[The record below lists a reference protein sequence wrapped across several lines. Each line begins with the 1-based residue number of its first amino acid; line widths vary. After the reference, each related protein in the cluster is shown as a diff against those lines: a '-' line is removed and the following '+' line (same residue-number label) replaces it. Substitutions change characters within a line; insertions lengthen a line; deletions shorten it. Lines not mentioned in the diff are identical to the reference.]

1 MCGICGFVC
10 LNGKMEYSTNVL
22 DSMSKNLI
30 HRGPDSHGMHID
42 QNVAL
47 ANTRLSIVDVEGG
60 GQPKYSENGDVCAVH
75 NGEIYNHRLIR
86 ENLEKGG
93 HTFNSDCD
101 TEVIVHGYEEMG
113 FDFVQSLNGM
123 FAIALWDR
131 SEGRGML
138 IRDRLGIKPLYY
150 ARLDNY
156 LVFGSE
162 IKAMLSFPGM
172 GKEID
177 MEALDLYLTLR
188 YVAGTHSMFKGI
200 SKLSPGHAL
209 TFDVNTGEIQIAPY
223 WNPAGYAEHEPA
235 DESQEVEELL
245 ELIQDSVGM
254 RLMSDVPF
262 GAFLSGGVDSSAVV
276 AAMSQLMEEPVKSFS
291 IGFSEDP
298 RLDER
303 SFAQIV
309 AQSCGT
315 EHRNVNC
322 TASRVENLP
331 RLLYH
336 FDEPFADPI
345 IVPFFEVAELASKH
359 VKVVLTGEGADE
371 VFGGYTRYVSDA
383 SVRRLGRTPGFVRG
397 IVGLLGRNIG
407 FGGFGQQVSQ
417 AVEMAE
423 MPAYARYL
431 RWVTAFTREERLKLL
446 LPDFHR
452 IVGDGAEQMYMK
464 LADEQE
470 WDSDTNEMM
479 YVELKSRLPECML
492 ARTDRIT
499 MAVSLEARTPF
510 LDHRLVEWA
519 LKLPADRKVRG
530 RQEKVLLKE
539 AVKPMLPASVT
550 RRRKQ
555 GLAVPFA
562 LWTRFG
568 IGKEIERILSK
579 KAVRR
584 RGILDPDYV
593 QNLLSHWS
601 PSEARH
607 SQLIWS
613 LLCFELWCRMYL
625 DGDLDPCTPLSEV
638 A

>member
-10 LNGKMEYSTNVL
+10 LNGKMEYSTSVL

-30 HRGPDSHGMHID
+30 HRGPDSKGMHVD
-42 QNVAL
+42 ENVAL

-60 GQPKYSENGDVCAVH
+60 GQPKYNENGDVCVVH

-86 ENLEKGG
+86 EDLEKGG
-93 HTFNSDCD
+93 HAFNSDCD
-101 TEVIVHGYEEMG
+101 TEVIAHGYEEMG

-131 SEGRGML
+131 SAGRGML

-150 ARLDNY
+150 ARIGNY

-162 IKAMLSFPGM
+162 IKAILSFPEM
-172 GKEID
+172 RKEMD

-209 TFDVNTGEIQIAPY
+209 TFDVSTGAIQIAPY
-223 WNPAGYAEHEPA
+223 WNPAGNTEHEPA
-235 DESQEVEELL
+235 DKSQEVEELL
-245 ELIQDSVGM
+245 ELIRDAVGM

-322 TASRVENLP
+322 TASGVENLP

-345 IVPFFEVAELASKH
+345 IVPFFEVAELASEH

-383 SVRRLGRTPGFVRG
+383 SVRRLGRTPGLVRG
-397 IVGLLGRNIG
+397 IVGLLGRHIG

-431 RWVTAFTREERLKLL
+431 RWVTAFTREERLNLL

-452 IVGDGAEQMYMK
+452 IVGDGAEQLYMK
-464 LADEQE
+464 LANERE

-519 LKLPADRKVRG
+519 LKIPGDRKVRG

-539 AVKPMLPASVT
+539 AVKPMLPTSVT

-579 KAVRR
+579 KAMRR
-584 RGILDPDYV
+584 RGILNPDYV
-593 QNLLSHWS
+593 QDLLSHWG
-601 PSEARH
+601 PREARH

>member
-1 MCGICGFVC
+1 M
-10 LNGKMEYSTNVL
+10 
-22 DSMSKNLI
+22 
-30 HRGPDSHGMHID
+30 
-42 QNVAL
+42 
-47 ANTRLSIVDVEGG
+47 
-60 GQPKYSENGDVCAVH
+60 
-75 NGEIYNHRLIR
+75 
-86 ENLEKGG
+86 
-93 HTFNSDCD
+93 
-101 TEVIVHGYEEMG
+101 
-113 FDFVQSLNGM
+113 
-123 FAIALWDR
+123 
-131 SEGRGML
+131 
-138 IRDRLGIKPLYY
+138 
-150 ARLDNY
+150 
-156 LVFGSE
+156 
-162 IKAMLSFPGM
+162 
-172 GKEID
+172 
-177 MEALDLYLTLR
+177 
-188 YVAGTHSMFKGI
+188 
-200 SKLSPGHAL
+200 
-209 TFDVNTGEIQIAPY
+209 
-223 WNPAGYAEHEPA
+223 
-235 DESQEVEELL
+235 
-245 ELIQDSVGM
+245 
-254 RLMSDVPF
+254 
-262 GAFLSGGVDSSAVV
+262 V

-322 TASRVENLP
+322 TASGVENLP

-345 IVPFFEVAELASKH
+345 IVPFFEVAELASEH

-383 SVRRLGRTPGFVRG
+383 SVRRLGRTPGLVRG
-397 IVGLLGRNIG
+397 IVGLLGRHIG

-431 RWVTAFTREERLKLL
+431 RWVTAFTREERLNLL

-452 IVGDGAEQMYMK
+452 IVGDGAEQLYMK
-464 LADEQE
+464 LANERE

-519 LKLPADRKVRG
+519 LKIPADRKVRG

-539 AVKPMLPASVT
+539 AVKPMLPTSVT

-579 KAVRR
+579 KAMRR
-584 RGILDPDYV
+584 RGILNPDYV
-593 QNLLSHWS
+593 QDLLSHWG
-601 PSEARH
+601 PREARH

>member
-10 LNGKMEYSTNVL
+10 LNGKIEYSTSVL
-22 DSMSKNLI
+22 DSMSENLI
-30 HRGPDSHGMHID
+30 HRGPDSRGMHVDEHI
-42 QNVAL
+42 AL

-60 GQPKYSENGDVCAVH
+60 GQPKYSESGDVCVVH

-86 ENLEKGG
+86 EDLEKGG

-101 TEVIVHGYEEMG
+101 TEVIVHGYEDMG

-131 SEGRGML
+131 SEGLGML

-150 ARLDNY
+150 AQIGNY

-172 GKEID
+172 VKEID

-188 YVAGTHSMFKGI
+188 YVAGTHSIFKGI
-200 SKLSPGHAL
+200 SKLAPGHAL
-209 TFDVNTGEIQIAPY
+209 TFDVHTGGIQIAPY
-223 WNPAGYAEHEPA
+223 WNPAGYAGHEAA
-235 DESQEVEELL
+235 DESQAVEELL
-245 ELIQDSVGM
+245 ELIRDSVGM

-276 AAMSQLMEEPVKSFS
+276 AAMSQQMEEPVKSFS

-303 SFAQIV
+303 SFARIV

-322 TASRVENLP
+322 TASGVENLP

-397 IVGLLGRNIG
+397 IVGFLGRHIG

-431 RWVTAFTREERLKLL
+431 RWVTAFTREERLNLL

-452 IVGDGAEQMYMK
+452 IVGDGAEQLYMK
-464 LADEQE
+464 LANERE

-519 LKLPADRKVRG
+519 LKIPADRKVRG

-539 AVKPMLPASVT
+539 AVKPMLPPSVT

-579 KAVRR
+579 KAMRR
-584 RGILDPDYV
+584 RGILNPDYV
-593 QNLLSHWS
+593 QDLLSHWS
-601 PSEARH
+601 PREARH

-625 DGDLDPCTPLSEV
+625 DGDLDPNTPLSEV

>member
-1 MCGICGFVC
+1 MCGICGFVR
-10 LNGKMEYSTNVL
+10 LNGILEYSRSAL
-22 DSMSKNLI
+22 DSMSKNLV
-30 HRGPDSHGMHID
+30 HRGPDSQGMHID
-42 QNVAL
+42 EFVAL
-47 ANTRLSIVDVEGG
+47 ANTRLSIVDVRGG
-60 GQPKYSENGDVCAVH
+60 GQPKYNESGDVCVVH
-75 NGEIYNHRLIR
+75 NGEIYNHRQLR
-86 ENLEKGG
+86 RDLEKSG
-93 HTFNSDCD
+93 HTFKSECD
-101 TEVIVHGYEEMG
+101 TEVIVHGYEESG
-113 FDFVQSLNGM
+113 FDFLKTMNGM

-131 SEGRGML
+131 SDRRGML

-150 ARLDNY
+150 ARVGDY

-162 IKAMLSFPGM
+162 IKALLSFPGM
-172 GKEID
+172 ASEID
-177 MEALDLYLTLR
+177 LEALDLYLTLR
-188 YVAGTHSMFKGI
+188 YVAGTHSIFKGI
-200 SKLSPGHAL
+200 SKLAPGHAL
-209 TFDVNTGEIQIAPY
+209 TFDMKTGGVQIVPY
-223 WNPAGYAEHEPA
+223 WNPTNFTAPEYS
-235 DESQEVEELL
+235 DDSQAVEELL
-245 ELIQDSVGM
+245 DLLQDSVGM

-276 AAMSQLMEEPVKSFS
+276 AVMSEKMKDPVKSFS
-291 IGFSEDP
+291 IGFSEEP

-303 SFAQIV
+303 SFAQTV
-309 AQSCGT
+309 AESCGT

-322 TASRVENLP
+322 TANEVENLP

-345 IVPFFEVAELASKH
+345 IVPFFEVAKLASKH

-397 IVGLLGRNIG
+397 LVSSLSRHIG

-431 RWVTAFTREERLKLL
+431 RWVTAFTREERLSLL

-452 IVGDGAEQMYMK
+452 IVGDGAEQLYMQ
-464 LADEQE
+464 LANERE

-479 YVELKSRLPECML
+479 YVELKTRLPECML
-492 ARTDRIT
+492 ARTDRIS

-519 LKLPADRKVRG
+519 LKIPADRKVRG
-530 RQEKVLLKE
+530 RQEKFLLKE
-539 AVKPMLPASVT
+539 AVKPLLPTSVT
-550 RRRKQ
+550 RRGKQ

-568 IGKEIERILSK
+568 IGQEIERILSK
-579 KAVRR
+579 KAMSR
-584 RGILDPDYV
+584 RGIFNPDYV
-593 QNLLSHWS
+593 QELLSHWS
-601 PSEARH
+601 PREARH

-613 LLCFELWCRMYL
+613 LLCFELWCRIYL
-625 DGDLDPCTPLSEV
+625 DRDLDPATPLSEV